1 MIAGASAIPD
11 DLREATRAFHLDTR
25 QRWTKLILPA
35 VFGSWCT
42 GGITAAGGAWN
53 ASIVSEIVAYGHTTL
68 TANGLGT
75 YIANAAAA
83 GDTGKTIIGVAVM
96 SVFVGVNRLF
106 WRPLQA
112 YAERRFPVA

>member
-1 MIAGASAIPD
+1 MDQADPAGGVR
-11 DLREATRAFHLDTR
+11 LVVHWRHHR
-25 QRWTKLILPA
+25 
-35 VFGSWCT
+35 G
-42 GGITAAGGAWN
+42 GGAWN

-75 YIANAAAA
+75 YIANATAV

-96 SVFVGVNRLF
+96 SVFVVGVNQLF

-112 YAERRFPVA
+112 YAERRFSVA